1 MSTNSLSEP
10 YMVNIEE
17 IKRKIAGYPSLPETT
32 SIEPKPHV
40 SSEEILKMITE
51 NPDYK
56 RWYK

>member
-40 SSEEILKMITE
+40 TSEKILKMIT
-51 NPDYK
+51 K
-56 RWYK
+56 RI